1 MAFRDKCCKRNVNKV
16 RGWMLG
22 SLEKSFE
29 LIVFEQ
35 KWEWYKEPHESVWGI
50 SAEAVVCVVCLRNRN
65 EIEQSEQCG
74 EE

>member
-1 MAFRDKCCKRNVNKV
+1 
-16 RGWMLG
+16 MLD

-35 KWEWYKEPHESVWGI
+35 KSEWYEGPHESVWGI
-50 SAEAVVCVVCLRNRN
+50 SAEAVVCLVCLRDRK